1 MIFSGV
7 EQDPTNYYAA
17 SIKEKVDNVNNE
29 RMSVAEERNLPMR
42 SGRDGQTV
50 DEINAL
56 QASLSV
62 PLPLFSF
69 TRVIA
74 SSNAI
79 DTPAN
84 VS

>member
-29 RMSVAEERNLPMR
+29 RTMSVAEERNLPMR

-50 DEINAL
+50 DELNEL
-56 QASLSV
+56 QA
-62 PLPLFSF
+62 
-69 TRVIA
+69 
-74 SSNAI
+74 
-79 DTPAN
+79 
-84 VS
+84 